1 MHVIALLIVL
11 IIALLFGLSTIS
23 QSYATAQQAQ
33 AAIEASKA
41 TQIANA
47 GNLVVLVALLVSI
60 VLVAVTAFVI
70 IVLLLRKHQRA
81 LRQLGTNRDMQHSA
95 QLQPDANSMLSAA
108 LALLTYRILQE
119 QAERDAEQMHQ
130 LNLDSI
136 EMTETAHNFDTPD
149 NFWMM

>member
-1 MHVIALLIVL
+1 
-11 IIALLFGLSTIS
+11 
-23 QSYATAQQAQ
+23 
-33 AAIEASKA
+33 
-41 TQIANA
+41 
-47 GNLVVLVALLVSI
+47 
-60 VLVAVTAFVI
+60 
-70 IVLLLRKHQRA
+70 
-81 LRQLGTNRDMQHSA
+81 MQHWT